1 MSFAET
7 LKTLR
12 KERKTTKREICE
24 KTGIAVRS
32 YQSYESEERTPS
44 IDVLN
49 KIADYYNVT
58 TDFLLGRSEHIQIIA
73 ENGLT
78 DSDEEFLKQN
88 QEQLVKLLKD
98 KQSELDQKEA
108 RIKELEI
115 QVADLQTR
123 LNEKNVL

>member
-7 LKTLR
+7 LKVLR

-58 TDFLLGRSEHIQIIA
+58 TDYLLGRSEVSPIISN
-73 ENGLT
+73 NGL
-78 DSDEEFLKQN
+78 SVADEEFLKQN
-88 QEQLVKLLKD
+88 QDQLIQLLKQKQNEID
-98 KQSELDQKEA
+98 KLKK
-108 RIKELEI
+108 RIEELE
-115 QVADLQTR
+115 A
-123 LNEKNVL
+123 ENVDTSIN

>member
-7 LKTLR
+7 LKVLR

-58 TDFLLGRSEHIQIIA
+58 TDFLLGRSDSIQIVID
-73 ENGLT
+73 NGLT

-88 QEQLVKLLKD
+88 QDQL
-98 KQSELDQKEA
+98 
-108 RIKELEI
+108 I
-115 QVADLQTR
+115 QVLRQKQNEINR
-123 LNEKNVL
+123 LKKEIEILKAEKVDTNIN

>member
-7 LKTLR
+7 LKTHR

-58 TDFLLGRSEHIQIIA
+58 TDFLLGRSERIQIVTD
-73 ENGLT
+73 NGLT

-88 QEQLVKLLKD
+88 QDQL
-98 KQSELDQKEA
+98 
-108 RIKELEI
+108 I
-115 QVADLQTR
+115 QVLKQKQNEIDR
-123 LNEKNVL
+123 LKKEIEILKAEKVDTNIN

>member
-1 MSFAET
+1 MSFAT
-7 LKTLR
+7 ILKTLR

-44 IDVLN
+44 IEVLN

-58 TDFLLGRSEHIQIIA
+58 TDFLLGRSDNIPSVIN
-73 ENGLT
+73 NGLS

-88 QEQLVKLLKD
+88 QDQLVQLLKQKQAEID
-98 KQSELDQKEA
+98 KLKEENKA
-108 RIKELEI
+108 LR
-115 QVADLQTR
+115 
-123 LNEKNVL
+123 EKVDTSSN

>member
-58 TDFLLGRSEHIQIIA
+58 TDYLLGRSEVSPIISN
-73 ENGLT
+73 NGL
-78 DSDEEFLKQN
+78 SVADEEFLKQN
-88 QEQLVKLLKD
+88 QDQLIQLLKQKQNEID
-98 KQSELDQKEA
+98 KLKK
-108 RIKELEI
+108 RIEELE
-115 QVADLQTR
+115 A
-123 LNEKNVL
+123 EKVDTSIN

>member
-58 TDFLLGRSEHIQIIA
+58 TDFLLGRSERIQIVTD
-73 ENGLT
+73 NGLT

-88 QEQLVKLLKD
+88 QDQL
-98 KQSELDQKEA
+98 
-108 RIKELEI
+108 I
-115 QVADLQTR
+115 QVLKQKQNEINR
-123 LNEKNVL
+123 LKKEIEILKAEKVDTNIN

>member
-58 TDFLLGRSEHIQIIA
+58 TDFLLGRSERIQIVTD
-73 ENGLT
+73 NGLT

-88 QEQLVKLLKD
+88 QEQLIQILKQ
-98 KQSELDQKEA
+98 KQNEIDRLKKE
-108 RIKELEI
+108 IEI
-115 QVADLQTR
+115 LKA
-123 LNEKNVL
+123 EKVDTNIN

>member
-7 LKTLR
+7 LKVLR
-12 KERKTTKREICE
+12 KERKTTKRKLCE

-58 TDFLLGRSEHIQIIA
+58 TDFLLGRSDSIQIVID
-73 ENGLT
+73 NGLT

-88 QEQLVKLLKD
+88 QDQL
-98 KQSELDQKEA
+98 
-108 RIKELEI
+108 I
-115 QVADLQTR
+115 QVLKQKQNEINR
-123 LNEKNVL
+123 LKKEIEILKAEKVDTNIN